1 MKRTEFINDLSEKF
15 FKIGKVAP
23 VEITDA
29 DKALRD
35 AEGVRWYIAGV
46 YEKKDSR
53 LIRRNISFYVVDEG
67 KQTESVYYAE
77 KLPDSI
83 LQTIPSTVFKDVV
96 TAEISKRCVS
106 GEIEKAVITS
116 VNEDE
121 KFAIVIIYILEKDVI
136 YEKKHFA
143 YSDKDNVL
151 QFRLI
156 GE

>member
-23 VEITDA
+23 VEITGA

-35 AEGVRWYIAGV
+35 EEGVRWYIAGV

-67 KQTESVYYAE
+67 KQTEAVYYAE

-83 LQTIPSTVFKDVV
+83 LPTIVSTAFGDIVR
-96 TAEISKRCVS
+96 AEISRRCVS
-106 GEIEKAVITS
+106 GEIEKAVIIS

-121 KFAIVIIYILEKDVI
+121 KFATVTTYTLDKDII
-136 YEKKHFA
+136 YEKKYFV
-143 YSDKDNVL
+143 YNDKDNVL

>member
-1 MKRTEFINDLSEKF
+1 MKRAEFINELSAKF
-15 FKIGKVAP
+15 FKIGKIAP

-35 AEGVRWYIAGV
+35 MEGVRWYIAGV

-67 KQTESVYYAE
+67 KPTESVYYAE
-77 KLPDSI
+77 KLPDNI

-96 TAEISKRCVS
+96 MAEISKRCMS
-106 GEIEKAVITS
+106 GEIEKAIITS
-116 VNEDE
+116 VNENE
-121 KFAIVIIYILEKDVI
+121 KFANVTTYTFDKDMI
-136 YEKKHFA
+136 YEKKHFV
-143 YSDKDNVL
+143 YNDKDNVL

>member
-1 MKRTEFINDLSEKF
+1 MKRKQFIKELSDKF
-15 FKIGKVAP
+15 FKVGKVAP

-53 LIRRNISFYVVDEG
+53 LIRRNISFYVVDEE
-67 KQTESVYYAE
+67 KETESVYYAE
-77 KLPDSI
+77 KLPDAI
-83 LQTIPSTVFKDVV
+83 LQTIPSTAFKDVV
-96 TAEISKRCVS
+96 GAEISKRCAS
-106 GEIEKAVITS
+106 GEIEKAVITI

-121 KFAIVIIYILEKDVI
+121 EFVIVITYTLDKDVI
-136 YEKKHFA
+136 YEKKHFV

>member
-1 MKRTEFINDLSEKF
+1 MKRTEFINGLSSKF

-29 DKALRD
+29 DKALRE

-67 KQTESVYYAE
+67 KATESVYYAE

-96 TAEISKRCVS
+96 KAEISKRCKS
-106 GEIEKAVITS
+106 GKIEKAVITS
-116 VNEDE
+116 VNENE
-121 KFAIVIIYILEKDVI
+121 KFAIVTTYTLDKDMI
-136 YEKKHFA
+136 YEKKHFV
-143 YSDKDNVL
+143 YSDRDNVL